1 MATRHAPSPE
11 IEAAAPGAA
20 RFTCPMHPEVRSDSP
35 GSCPKC
41 GMALEP
47 LMPTVA
53 QVLYT
58 CPMHPEIVRSEPGS
72 CPICGMAL
80 EPMLPTGE
88 ADDGGELGYM
98 SRRLWVSVAFTIPVL
113 LLAMGEYVIGGAI
126 DDLLPGRAL
135 TLVMLVLSTPPIVWG
150 GWPFFVRG
158 VQSVVNRSLN
168 MFTLIALGVA
178 VAYTY
183 SVVAALAPD
192 AFPESFQDSDGM
204 VGVYF
209 EVAATIVTLV
219 LLGQVLELRA
229 RGRTSA
235 AIKGLLELAP
245 TTAVRVTA
253 AGVDEEVSLDQVVVG
268 DTLKVKPG
276 TKIPVDGA
284 VVDGRSS
291 VDESMITGEPIPVTK
306 TTGDAVIGATING
319 TGLLL
324 MRAEKVGSE
333 TLLSQIVRMVADAQ
347 RSRAPIQKLA
357 DRVAAWFVPAV
368 VLVAIASAI
377 VWAVV
382 GPEPSGA
389 YALLVAVSVLII
401 ACPCALGLATPM
413 SITVAMGKGAG
424 SGVLFRSAESI
435 ELLRSV
441 DTLIVDKTGTLTEGR
456 PSLQQVEVA
465 PGFTSDEVLG
475 LAAAVEAGSE
485 HPLAEAIVAGA
496 RERGLAP
503 RDATDFESVTGKG
516 VIARVDGRQVAL
528 GNAALMEQLGAEV
541 AQLIGSAERLRE
553 QGHTAMFT
561 AIDGTAAGVVSVADT
576 IKDTTKRAITDLRAE
591 GVRIIMLTGDN
602 ATTAQAV
609 ATQIG
614 IDEVEADVLPD
625 QKANIVK
632 RLQEEGRRVA
642 MAGDG
647 INDAP
652 ALAQAD
658 VGVAMGTGTDIAME
672 SADVTLV
679 KGDLRG
685 ITRAIKISHATMRN
699 IRQNLFFAFAYNTL
713 GIPVA
718 AGILYPFTGLLLSPM
733 IAAAAMSLSS
743 VSVIGNALRLRNAE
757 V

>member
-1 MATRHAPSPE
+1 MKSGRSSSAMVEDPAMDVR
-11 IEAAAPGAA
+11 GY
-20 RFTCPMHPEVRSDSP
+20 TCPMHPEVKSDGP

-47 LMPTVA
+47 VVPIARKA
-53 QVLYT
+53 QWT
-58 CPMHPEIVRSEPGS
+58 CPMHPEVVRDEPGS

-80 EPMLPTGE
+80 EPVVPTGD
-88 ADDGGELGYM
+88 DDGGELADM
-98 SRRLWVSVAFTIPVL
+98 TRRMWVSAAFTVPVL
-113 LLAMGEYVIGGAI
+113 LLAMGEAFVGDAVT
-126 DDLLPGRAL
+126 DLFGDSLNI
-135 TLVMLVLSTPPIVWG
+135 VMLVLSSPAILWG
-150 GWPFFVRG
+150 GWPFFVRA
-158 VQSVVNRSLN
+158 VASVRHRSLN
-168 MFTLIALGVA
+168 MFTLIGLGVA
-178 VAYTY
+178 VAYVY
-183 SVVAALAPD
+183 SLFAALAPD
-192 AFPESFQDSDGM
+192 WFPQSFQNEHGM

-245 TTAVRVTA
+245 ATAIRVDA
-253 AGVDEEVSLDQVVVG
+253 AGADEEVQLDQVLVG

-276 TKIPVDGA
+276 TKIPVDG
-284 VVDGRSS
+284 VVADGRSS

-306 TTGDAVIGATING
+306 SAGDAVIGATING

-324 MRAEKVGSE
+324 MRAEKVGAD
-333 TLLSQIVRMVADAQ
+333 TLLSQIVHMVAEAQ

-357 DRVAAWFVPAV
+357 DRVAAWFVPMV

-377 VWAVV
+377 LWAVV
-382 GPEPSGA
+382 GPEPKA
-389 YALLVAVSVLII
+389 AHALLVAVSVLII

-424 SGVLFRSAESI
+424 LGVLFKSAESI
-435 ELLRSV
+435 ELLRSM

-456 PSLQQVEVA
+456 PSLQDVEVA
-465 PGFTSDEVLG
+465 SGFTADEVLG

-485 HPLAEAIVAGA
+485 HPLAEAIVDGA
-496 RERGLAP
+496 RARGVTPQA
-503 RDATDFESVTGKG
+503 ATDFQSVTGKG
-516 VIARVDGRQVAL
+516 VTAQVDGKGVAL
-528 GNAALMEQLGAEV
+528 GNAALMEQLGADV
-541 AQLIGSAERLRE
+541 AQLMQPAERLRE
-553 QGHTAMFT
+553 QGHTAMFVSV
-561 AIDGTAAGVVSVADT
+561 DGIAAGVVSVADS
-576 IKDTTKRAITDLRAE
+576 IKETTQHAISDLRAE

-609 ATQIG
+609 AEQIG

-625 QKANIVK
+625 QKAHIVK
-632 RLQEEGRRVA
+632 RLQAEGRRVA

-685 ITRAIKISHATMRN
+685 ITRAIRISHATMRN
-699 IRQNLFFAFAYNTL
+699 IKQNLFFAFAYNTL
-713 GIPVA
+713 GIPIA
-718 AGILYPFTGLLLSPM
+718 AGVLYPFTGMLLSPM

-743 VSVIGNALRLRNAE
+743 VSVIGNALRLRNAD